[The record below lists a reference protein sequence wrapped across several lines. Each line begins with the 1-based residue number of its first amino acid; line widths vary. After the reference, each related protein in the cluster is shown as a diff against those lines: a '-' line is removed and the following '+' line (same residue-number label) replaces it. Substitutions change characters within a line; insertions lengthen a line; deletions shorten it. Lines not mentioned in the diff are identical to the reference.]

1 MDYNI
6 YIRSVEGGGYQN
18 PTTPWD
24 NRESPTMPW
33 KPNGVGEVASAIAN
47 PDSLVSR
54 GVGALVKAV
63 PYVAAAIVVVK
74 AAQSVYSDI
83 VLPHETMVTGDYRAS
98 VAYANFQNELHRIFS
113 PFSHQVQTQKARLE
127 MKIEDAKRAQ
137 NRLLVGDSELNAY
150 TGVGV

>member
-18 PTTPWD
+18 PTMPWD

-33 KPNGVGEVASAIAN
+33 RPEGMSKVVSTLSN
-47 PDSLVSR
+47 PDSLVSM
-54 GVGALVKAV
+54 GIGAIAKAV
-63 PYVAAAIVVVK
+63 PYVAAAIIVAK
-74 AAQSVYSDI
+74 AAQSVYSNI
-83 VLPHETMVTGDYRAS
+83 IIPHETMVTGDYRRS
-98 VAYANFQNELHRIFS
+98 VAYANFQNEMHRIFS